1 MHPPAEK
8 SQEPQSPENATST
21 EKSPADPGTHSCC
34 SGGKAAG
41 EVHTVTASAAAAPAE
56 EHGHTTRKKASGHRQ
71 HETSSPSTAKSKG
84 KSHHSHKEH
93 GEHDCCSSAAKP
105 PELSPAPAP
114 ATPAAIAAAAKAENT
129 QVKSCCGGGHGHGHH
144 HHGDHAVKPSA
155 QAKYFCPMC
164 PGVESDKPGDCP
176 KCGMA
181 LEKNPAWKPETKI
194 IYTCPMHPEVE
205 QDHPGECPKCGMAL
219 EPKTVTASADGPE
232 ENTELQDMTRRL
244 RVTAALTLP
253 VFLVAMAHLIP
264 SLQHTWVDGP
274 VSRWMQFL
282 LATPVVL
289 WGAAPFFRR
298 GWRSLITWNPNMW
311 TLISLGVGAAYVFS
325 VVAMLAPQ
333 VFPEALVS
341 HAGSIPIYFEA
352 AAVIVVL
359 VIVGQVLELRARER
373 TGSAIRALLDLAP
386 PHAWRVTSKGD
397 EKVPL
402 DQVKVG
408 DKLRVRPGEKV
419 PVDGVV
425 LEGHSAVDESMITGE
440 PMPVDKQKE
449 DKLTG
454 GTLNGSTGS
463 LIMKAEHVGADTML
477 AHIVQLVAEAQ
488 RSRAPIQGLADKV
501 ASIFVPVVVLVAMI
515 TFALW
520 AWLGPQPG
528 GWIFGLT
535 NAVAVL
541 IIACPCALGLATPMS
556 IMVGVGRGA
565 RAGVLVRNAAALEKL
580 EKASAVVVDKTGTLT
595 EGHPSL
601 QAVHPAEGFTEDE
614 VLRIAESLEIHSEHP
629 LAMAVVA
636 AAKARKLK
644 SARTTKFTATTG
656 GGVSGKVEGKKV
668 LVGKAEW
675 LLENGVRGVSAF
687 DEQATQLQ
695 SGGATVIYV
704 AIDGT
709 TAGML
714 VISDAIKKT
723 TPEAVAELK
732 HLGLNVVMLT
742 GDSQQTAEAVG
753 RFLELH
759 AYHGGVSPAEKSQH
773 VQKLRDSGAV
783 VAMAGDGVNDAPA
796 LATADVGIAMGTG
809 TDVAIQSSDVTLVKG
824 DLLGITRSIH
834 LGRAVMKNIR
844 QNLFF
849 AFAYNALGIPIAAG
863 VLYPV
868 FGWLLSPMIAGA
880 AMSLSSVSVIGNALR
895 LSKAQLDGRVD

>member
-1 MHPPAEK
+1 
-8 SQEPQSPENATST
+8 
-21 EKSPADPGTHSCC
+21 
-34 SGGKAAG
+34 
-41 EVHTVTASAAAAPAE
+41 
-56 EHGHTTRKKASGHRQ
+56 
-71 HETSSPSTAKSKG
+71 
-84 KSHHSHKEH
+84 
-93 GEHDCCSSAAKP
+93 
-105 PELSPAPAP
+105 
-114 ATPAAIAAAAKAENT
+114 
-129 QVKSCCGGGHGHGHH
+129 
-144 HHGDHAVKPSA
+144 
-155 QAKYFCPMC
+155 MC

-181 LEKNPAWKPETKI
+181 LEKNPAWKPETRV

-205 QDHPGECPKCGMAL
+205 SDKPGDCPKCGMAL
-219 EPKTVTASADGPE
+219 EPKTVAAHADDAA

-244 RVTAALTLP
+244 RITAALTLP

-264 SLQHTWVDGP
+264 ALAHTWVDGSM
-274 VSRWMQFL
+274 SRWMQFV

-298 GWRSLITWNPNMW
+298 GFRSIITWNLNMW

-325 VVAMLAPQ
+325 AVAMLAPH
-333 VFPEALVS
+333 VFPQELAMHGGV
-341 HAGSIPIYFEA
+341 PIYFEA

-359 VIVGQVLELRARER
+359 VLVGQVLELRARER
-373 TGSAIRALLDLAP
+373 TGSAIRALMDLAP
-386 PHAWRVTSKGD
+386 PHAWRITSKGD

-402 DQVKVG
+402 DQVTVG

-419 PVDGVV
+419 PVDGLVID
-425 LEGHSAVDESMITGE
+425 GHSSVDESMITGE
-440 PMPVDKQKE
+440 SLSVEKQKD
-449 DKLTG
+449 DKVTG
-454 GTLNGSTGS
+454 GTLNGTGS
-463 LIMKAEHVGADTML
+463 LVLRAEHVGSDTML
-477 AHIVQLVAEAQ
+477 AHIVQMVAEAQ

-501 ASIFVPVVVLVAMI
+501 ASIFVPAVALIAVL
-515 TFALW
+515 TFTLW
-520 AWLGPQPG
+520 AWLGPEP

-565 RAGVLVRNAAALEKL
+565 RAGVLVKNAAALEQL
-580 EKASAVVVDKTGTLT
+580 EKASVVVVDKTGTLT

-601 QAVHPAEGFTEDE
+601 QEVHPAAGFTEDE

-629 LAMAVVA
+629 LAAAVVA

-644 SARTTKFTATTG
+644 SARTTKFTSTTG

-668 LVGKAEW
+668 LVGKAAF
-675 LLENGVRGVSAF
+675 LTENSVTGVEAF
-687 DEQATQLQ
+687 EEQASLLQ
-695 SGGATVIYV
+695 SEGSTIIYV
-704 AIDGT
+704 AIDGV

-732 HLGLNVVMLT
+732 HLGLKIVMLT
-742 GDSQQTAEAVG
+742 GDNPQTAAAVA
-753 RFLELH
+753 RFLELDSFE
-759 AYHGGVSPAEKSQH
+759 GGVSPEQKSKH
-773 VQKLRDSGAV
+773 VQTLRESGAV

-796 LATADVGIAMGTG
+796 LANANVGIAMGTG
-809 TDVAIQSSDVTLVKG
+809 TDVAIESSDVTLVKG
-824 DLLGITRSIH
+824 DLLGIARAIH

-844 QNLFF
+844 QNLWF
-849 AFAYNALGIPIAAG
+849 AFGYNALGIPIAAG

-880 AMSLSSVSVIGNALR
+880 AMSLSSVSVIANALR
-895 LSKAQLDGRVD
+895 LAKVKLDGRVD

>member
-1 MHPPAEK
+1 M
-8 SQEPQSPENATST
+8 
-21 EKSPADPGTHSCC
+21 
-34 SGGKAAG
+34 
-41 EVHTVTASAAAAPAE
+41 
-56 EHGHTTRKKASGHRQ
+56 
-71 HETSSPSTAKSKG
+71 
-84 KSHHSHKEH
+84 
-93 GEHDCCSSAAKP
+93 
-105 PELSPAPAP
+105 
-114 ATPAAIAAAAKAENT
+114 
-129 QVKSCCGGGHGHGHH
+129 
-144 HHGDHAVKPSA
+144 KPSS

-181 LEKNPAWKPETKI
+181 LEKNHAWKPETKV

-205 QDHPGECPKCGMAL
+205 QDKPGDCPKCGMAL
-219 EPKTVTASADGPE
+219 EPKTVPAAGDEPE
-232 ENTELQDMTRRL
+232 ENTELKDMTQRL
-244 RVTAALTLP
+244 WVTGALTLP
-253 VFLVAMAHLIP
+253 VFIVAMAHLIP
-264 SLQHTWVDGP
+264 ALAHTWVDGP
-274 VSRWMQFL
+274 VSRWMQFI

-298 GWRSLITWNPNMW
+298 GWRSLVTWNPNMW

-325 VVAMLAPQ
+325 VVAVLAPQ
-333 VFPEALVS
+333 VFPEALVMHS
-341 HAGSIPIYFEA
+341 GVPVYFEA

-359 VIVGQVLELRARER
+359 VLVGQVLELRARER
-373 TGSAIRALLDLAP
+373 TGSAIRALLNLAP
-386 PHAWRVTSKGD
+386 PHAWRVTTKGD

-440 PMPVDKQKE
+440 PMPVDKLKD

-454 GTLNGSTGS
+454 GTMNGSSGS
-463 LIMKAEHVGADTML
+463 LIMRAEHVGADTML
-477 AHIVQLVAEAQ
+477 AHIVQMVAEAQ

-501 ASIFVPVVVLVAMI
+501 ASIFVPTVVAVAI
-515 TFALW
+515 LTFVLW
-520 AWLGPQPG
+520 AWLGPQPE

-565 RAGVLVRNAAALEKL
+565 RAGVLVKNAAALEKL
-580 EKASAVVVDKTGTLT
+580 EKASVVVVDKTGTLT

-629 LAMAVVA
+629 LATAIVT
-636 AAKARKLK
+636 AAKERKLK

-675 LLENGVRGVSAF
+675 LLENGVSGVSAF
-687 DEQATQLQ
+687 DEQASVLQ
-695 SGGATVIYV
+695 SEGATVIYV
-704 AIDGT
+704 AIDGV

-732 HLGLNVVMLT
+732 HLGLKVVMLT
-742 GDSQQTAEAVG
+742 GDSPQTAEAVG
-753 RFLELH
+753 RFLELD
-759 AYHGGVSPAEKSQH
+759 AYHGGVSPAEKSRH
-773 VQKLRDSGAV
+773 VQQLRDSGAV

-796 LATADVGIAMGTG
+796 LANADVGIAMGTG

-895 LSKAQLDGRVD
+895 LAHAKLEGRVD